1 MTLKNLSVKLL
12 VMSILLFGEFLSVSA
27 QKLINFQNLTFDQA
41 MAKAAKTNQVIFV
54 DVRGKNVN
62 PYNQKVENEIFNI
75 DSIADFFNKH
85 CISIHIDMSG
95 EEGKNFA
102 PRLAMLMYPV
112 YAFYDKDGNQ
122 LDFISASQILKDTSS
137 LMVKAGSSLAK
148 AEIKVKNKRH
158 IVFDDSNWKGVL
170 AKAKSEHKLVF
181 LDAYTMWCR
190 PCIQMAKDV
199 FTLDKVA
206 DFYNKNFINV
216 SMDMEK
222 GEGPSIVKQYKIGAY
237 PDFLFI
243 DGDGNL
249 VHRGGGYQEAAE
261 FIILGKSAVKAQ
273 KNMLH
278 ANSAK
283 K

>member
-1 MTLKNLSVKLL
+1 MTLKNLSLKLL
-12 VMSILLFGEFLSVSA
+12 VVSIFLFGASLSISA
-27 QKLINFQNLTFDQA
+27 QKHINFQNLTFDQA

-54 DVRGKNVN
+54 DVRGMNVN
-62 PYNQKVENEIFNI
+62 PYNQKVEKEIFTL

-85 CISIHIDMSG
+85 CISIHVDMNG
-95 EEGKNFA
+95 EEGKKFA

-137 LMVKAGSSLAK
+137 LMAKAGSSIAK

-158 IVFDDSNWKGVL
+158 IVFDNANWKGVL

-206 DFYNKNFINV
+206 DFYNGNFINV

-222 GEGPSIVKQYKIGAY
+222 GDGPAVNKNYKIDAY
-237 PDFLFI
+237 PAFLYI
-243 DGDGNL
+243 DGDGNV
-249 VHRGGGYQEAAE
+249 VHQGGGYQEAKE
-261 FIILGKSAVKAQ
+261 FIDLGKAAVKAQ
-273 KNMLH
+273 KQ
-278 ANSAK
+278 K
-283 K
+283 RQG

>member
-1 MTLKNLSVKLL
+1 MKNKWKLTSVL
-12 VMSILLFGEFLSVSA
+12 IAFLSGSLNLYA
-27 QKLINFQNLTFDQA
+27 QQHIRFQDITFDQA

-54 DVRGKNVN
+54 DARGMNVN
-62 PYNQKVENEIFNI
+62 PYSQKVENEIFTI

-85 CISIHIDMSG
+85 CISIHIDMNG
-95 EEGKNFA
+95 EEGKKFA

-137 LMVKAGSSLAK
+137 LMAKAGSSIAK
-148 AEIKVKNKRH
+148 AEIKIKNKRH
-158 IVFDDSNWKGVL
+158 IVFDNEDWKGVL
-170 AKAKSEHKLVF
+170 AKAKREHKLVF

-199 FTLDKVA
+199 FTLDNVA
-206 DFYNKNFINV
+206 DFYNGNFINV

-222 GEGPSIVKQYKIGAY
+222 WDGPAVNKNYKINAY
-237 PDFLFI
+237 PAFLYI
-243 DGDGNL
+243 DGDGNV
-249 VHRGGGYQEAAE
+249 VHQGGGYQESKE
-261 FIILGKSAVKAQ
+261 FIDLGKAAVEAQ
-273 KNMLH
+273 EQ
-278 ANSAK
+278 K